1 MKRLCVILPVLG
13 IPDVIGNT
21 VLSKPPASGGE
32 TRVKYSRIAL
42 DMVTLKDLVISDHAR
57 ANGVH

>member
-32 TRVKYSRIAL
+32 TGLKFLVKPPAGEGGL
-42 DMVTLKDLVISDHAR
+42 KETLTEILLLGSWL
-57 ANGVH
+57 

>member
-1 MKRLCVILPVLG
+1 MTERHSEQLKREDEETKYKEGGESSKRLCAILSVLG

-32 TRVKYSRIAL
+32 TG
-42 DMVTLKDLVISDHAR
+42 LKF
-57 ANGVH
+57 